1 MIVSTQTIYMQLVEI
16 FRAGTHI
23 DSAGNTRT
31 FGETEL
37 DQIAGSYN
45 PSTHTAPFLEGHD
58 ESKPN
63 HGLVSGLVRMGQSL
77 YAQAGNL
84 ADGFREAI
92 SSRRLPALSAAL
104 YHPDDARNPTPGS
117 WALRHVAAV
126 QIPAVKGME
135 PPAFNEADCFIQ
147 FSEPVILL
155 GEAPSMP
162 EPLGQAPP
170 AEGLTDIAKREA
182 ALLARE
188 AMLNRAEFDQFAE
201 SLLKG
206 GKQFDKDR
214 AIAIFMGLPGTGE
227 IEFAEG
233 QKLDPRAAF
242 KSFLE
247 ALPKSVDF
255 SERAPSGGPVGKDIN
270 PNEIASLAIAY
281 KAEAEAKGLTIS
293 FSEAVNAVMGAPA

>member
-31 FGETEL
+31 FGEPEL

-45 PSTHTAPFLEGHD
+45 PATHTAPFLEGHD

-63 HGLVSGLVRMGQSL
+63 QGLVSGLVRMGQSL

-92 SSRRLPALSAAL
+92 ASRRLPALSAAL
-104 YHPDDARNPTPGS
+104 YHPEDARNPTPGS

-135 PPAFNEADCFIQ
+135 PPVFNEGDCFIQ

-155 GEAPSMP
+155 GETTRMP
-162 EPLGQAPP
+162 EPL
-170 AEGLTDIAKREA
+170 AEDLTDIAKREA

-255 SERAPSGGPVGKDIN
+255 SERAPSGGPVAKDIN
-270 PNEIASLAIAY
+270 PNEIARKAIAY
-281 KAEAEAKGLTIS
+281 KAKAEAEGQTIS